1 MNLKTATFG
10 SGCFWCT
17 EAIFELVEGVNDVIG
32 FIKNLDLIKSK
43 APIGVEIFSEELYKL
58 PKEEIGKITGYSVKK
73 VVDKARKD
81 T

>member
-1 MNLKTATFG
+1 MQISALSTQSDKKSTQDPANMN
-10 SGCFWCT
+10 
-17 EAIFELVEGVNDVIG
+17 
-32 FIKNLDLIKSK
+32 IKSK

>member
-1 MNLKTATFG
+1 MLPD
-10 SGCFWCT
+10 
-17 EAIFELVEGVNDVIG
+17 EGVNDVIG